1 MTHSLTINIS
11 DEVYTY
17 FQTIA
22 VLTQRPVEGLVKQSI
37 EGNLP
42 PSIANVPPE
51 IQPVL
56 LKMQDYPIDALHQIA
71 TGQIA
76 HDRQNRHAELL
87 EKNSQEQL
95 SATEEAELAQLRIQA
110 DQFMLQ
116 KAYAWALLRWH
127 GQPTP
132 TFSELS
138 PD

>member
-22 VLTQRPVEGLVKQSI
+22 GLTHRPVEGLVKQSI

-42 PSIANVPPE
+42 PSVADAPPE
-51 IQPVL
+51 IRPEL
-56 LKMQDYPIDALHQIA
+56 LEMQDYSIDSLRQIA
-71 TGQIA
+71 QGQIKLSQ
-76 HDRQNRHAELL
+76 QNRHAELL

-95 SATEEAELAQLRIQA
+95 SAAEEVELVQLRVQA

-116 KAYAWALLRWH
+116 KAYAWALLRWR
-127 GQPTP
+127 GQPMP
-132 TFSELS
+132 SFAELS
-138 PD
+138 PE